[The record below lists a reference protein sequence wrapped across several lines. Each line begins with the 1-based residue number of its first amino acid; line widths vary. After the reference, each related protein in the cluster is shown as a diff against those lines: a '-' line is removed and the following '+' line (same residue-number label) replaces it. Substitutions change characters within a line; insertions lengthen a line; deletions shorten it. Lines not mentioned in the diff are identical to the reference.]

1 MGDCDTSTT
10 LTSHS
15 ACVSL
20 GLCVTQPV
28 CHSACVSL
36 GLCVAPLLSCPLEG
50 VCARHHW
57 SPLICSR
64 IRPPPPLPPS
74 HTRGAG
80 GAADPDAGPGGPLRA
95 VRAARRRRRAGS
107 CGAGG
112 AAGAGGGAGRAA
124 GAAAGPG
131 GRLWGAV
138 RPQRER
144 EREREREKKKLAAV
158 RGGALRL
165 ESGQARH
172 ARMRMRSRTRHSCG
186 GQTWARESQGGRW
199 VLLAVRALAHL
210 ADNPVLSVGG
220 PPAFPHPSIS
230 IAIRGRAARAY

>member
-1 MGDCDTSTT
+1 MRAITGPPHMFAHTHPPPRHTP
-10 LTSHS
+10 LGGQEVRRIRMR
-15 ACVSL
+15 AL
-20 GLCVTQPV
+20 EGLC
-28 CHSACVSL
+28 
-36 GLCVAPLLSCPLEG
+36 GLCG
-50 VCARHHW
+50 
-57 SPLICSR
+57 
-64 IRPPPPLPPS
+64 PPDD
-74 HTRGAG
+74 AG
-80 GAADPDAGPGGPLRA
+80 GPGPAGLGELQGRVVGRGGLLVLLRA
-95 VRAARRRRRAGS
+95 LGE
-107 CGAGG
+107 GF
-112 AAGAGGGAGRAA
+112 
-124 GAAAGPG
+124 G
-131 GRLWGAV
+131 GRCGH
-138 RPQRER
+138 RER

-230 IAIRGRAARAY
+230 FAIRGRGSVGLLGGPRLVVFPLFRSLCVSSV

>member
-1 MGDCDTSTT
+1 M
-10 LTSHS
+10 
-15 ACVSL
+15 
-20 GLCVTQPV
+20 
-28 CHSACVSL
+28 
-36 GLCVAPLLSCPLEG
+36 
-50 VCARHHW
+50 
-57 SPLICSR
+57 
-64 IRPPPPLPPS
+64 
-74 HTRGAG
+74 
-80 GAADPDAGPGGPLRA
+80 
-95 VRAARRRRRAGS
+95 
-107 CGAGG
+107 
-112 AAGAGGGAGRAA
+112 
-124 GAAAGPG
+124 
-131 GRLWGAV
+131 

-230 IAIRGRAARAY
+230 FAIRGRGSVGLLGGPRLFVFPLFRSLCVSSVQVSLCFLSAPSVPRFRSLPLPLCRCFLKMKSLSVPPSLPPSMPDTSVPQSCSTSPDTSALPIPIKAGILLRG